1 MEPDPLF
8 QINSLPRAGRIR
20 TTMTEET
27 LTYRLDDFEGPL
39 DLLLAL
45 IDKNKVDIANIPIAS
60 ICEQYMRY
68 LEEAK
73 QMDLEIACEFI
84 VMASTLMFIKSKM
97 LLPRDPEKDEDPRK
111 ELVDALLIYQKAKQ
125 DAEILRPLYAEYSG
139 RFAKDNDEIPAEKG
153 FPLGIDPS
161 LLSRALAVMVNRL
174 KQTTEVPVS
183 MIHPL
188 IKRRVVS
195 VEDQIKGI
203 VDKLTA
209 NETASFFFLLKDAED
224 RSELLATFMGILEL
238 IKMRR
243 ILFCEEEDTPFSITS
258 QFKLNPDFEA
268 DALPEM
274 DSWDGPNDM
283 NTNGDDHDDT
293 GN

>member
-1 MEPDPLF
+1 
-8 QINSLPRAGRIR
+8 
-20 TTMTEET
+20 MTEEAI
-27 LTYRLDDFEGPL
+27 TYRLDDFEGPL

-60 ICEQYMRY
+60 ICEQYMAY

-111 ELVDALLIYQKAKQ
+111 ELVDALIIYQKAKQ

-153 FPLGIDPS
+153 FPLGIDPA
-161 LLSRALAVMVNRL
+161 LLSRALTIMVNRL
-174 KQTTEVPVS
+174 KQTTDVPVS
-183 MIHPL
+183 MINPL

-195 VEDQIKGI
+195 VEDQIRGI

-209 NETASFFFLLKDAED
+209 NESASFFFLLKDAVD

-243 ILFCEEEDTPFSITS
+243 ILFCDEEDAPFSITT
-258 QFKLNPDFEA
+258 QFKLNPNFE
-268 DALPEM
+268 PEEDM
-274 DSWDGPNDM
+274 EIDRWDEQNTSEGSKKNDD
-283 NTNGDDHDDT
+283 NTARNA
-293 GN
+293 

>member
-1 MEPDPLF
+1 
-8 QINSLPRAGRIR
+8 
-20 TTMTEET
+20 MTEET
-27 LTYRLDDFEGPL
+27 ITYRLDDFEGPL

-60 ICEQYMRY
+60 ICEQYMQY
-68 LEEAK
+68 LEDAK
-73 QMDLEIACEFI
+73 RMDLEIACEFI

-97 LLPRDPEKDEDPRK
+97 LLPRDPEKEEDPRK

-153 FPLGIDPS
+153 FPLGLDPA
-161 LLSRALAVMVNRL
+161 LLSRALTVMVNRL

-183 MIHPL
+183 MINPL

-195 VEDQIKGI
+195 VEDQINSI
-203 VDKLTA
+203 VEKLTA
-209 NETASFFFLLKDAED
+209 NETASFFFLLKDAVD

-243 ILFCEEEDTPFSITS
+243 ILFCDDGETPFSITT

-268 DALPEM
+268 DSLTESGEWGASDYTNE
-274 DSWDGPNDM
+274 
-283 NTNGDDHDDT
+283 NGDNHDHT
-293 GN
+293 ARNA

>member
-1 MEPDPLF
+1 
-8 QINSLPRAGRIR
+8 
-20 TTMTEET
+20 MTEET

-60 ICEQYMRY
+60 ICEQYMQY

-97 LLPRDPEKDEDPRK
+97 LLPRDPEKDEDPRR

-153 FPLGIDPS
+153 FPLGIDPH
-161 LLSRALAVMVNRL
+161 LLSRALTVMVNRL

-243 ILFCEEEDTPFSITS
+243 ILFCEEEDAPFSITS
-258 QFKLNPDFEA
+258 QFKLNPDFEP
-268 DALPEM
+268 DSLPET
-274 DSWDGPNDM
+274 DNWDGPNDIM
-283 NTNGDDHDDT
+283 KNGDDHDDT
-293 GN
+293 GRKA

>member
-1 MEPDPLF
+1 
-8 QINSLPRAGRIR
+8 
-20 TTMTEET
+20 MTEET

-39 DLLLAL
+39 DLLLTL

-60 ICEQYMRY
+60 ICEQYMQY

-97 LLPRDPEKDEDPRK
+97 LLPRDPEKEEDPRR

-153 FPLGIDPS
+153 FPLGIDPN
-161 LLSRALAVMVNRL
+161 LLSRALTVMVNRL
-174 KQTTEVPVS
+174 KQTSSELPVS
-183 MIHPL
+183 MINPL

-209 NETASFFFLLKDAED
+209 NESASFFFLLKDAED

-243 ILFCEEEDTPFSITS
+243 ILFCEEEDVPFSITS
-258 QFKLNPDFEA
+258 QFRLNPNFDTTA
-268 DALPEM
+268 DVEI
-274 DSWDGPNDM
+274 DGWDGPNY
-283 NTNGDDHDDT
+283 NSENGDKK
-293 GN
+293 

>member
-1 MEPDPLF
+1 
-8 QINSLPRAGRIR
+8 
-20 TTMTEET
+20 MTEET
-27 LTYRLDDFEGPL
+27 ITYRLDDFEGPL
-39 DLLLAL
+39 DLLLTL
-45 IDKNKVDIANIPIAS
+45 IDKNKMDIANIPIAS
-60 ICEQYMRY
+60 ICEQYMQY
-68 LEEAK
+68 LEDAK
-73 QMDLEIACEFI
+73 RMDLEIACEFI

-97 LLPRDPEKDEDPRK
+97 LLPRDPEKDEDPRR

-153 FPLGIDPS
+153 FPLGIDPT

-174 KQTTEVPVS
+174 KQTTDVPVS
-183 MIHPL
+183 MINPL

-195 VEDQIKGI
+195 VEDQIKG
-203 VDKLTA
+203 VLDKLTA
-209 NETASFFFLLKDAED
+209 NETASFFFLLKDAVD

-258 QFKLNPDFEA
+258 QFRLNPDFEA
-268 DALPEM
+268 DLDSAL
-274 DSWDGPNDM
+274 DAWDGPNY
-283 NTNGDDHDDT
+283 NNEIGDDHDDT
-293 GN
+293 ARKA